1 MINSCPGA
9 KAFKQ
14 PEPQDIKCPFCNYDL
29 EIWTDEFKVKCPNC
43 QKIVSR
49 KQAPSCL
56 DWCKY
61 AKECAGD
68 TVYQNHLE
76 NKRLSL
82 KNVA

>member
-1 MINSCPGA
+1 MIINCPGA
-9 KAFKQ
+9 NAFKQ
-14 PEPQDIKCPFCNYDL
+14 PEPQDIRCPFCNYDL
-29 EIWTDEFKVKCPNC
+29 EIWTDEIKVKCPNC

-68 TVYQNHLE
+68 TVYKNYLE